1 MLTPA
6 DGSTHPYVNIESND
20 VERDTIVTMLLFRW
34 SCVTKRNLYQQKD
47 GECYMQDSSPFIW
60 MSDHV
65 IVVSPPA

>member
-20 VERDTIVTMLLFRW
+20 VERDASVTMLLFRW
-34 SCVTKRNLYQQKD
+34 SCVTKGNPYQQKD
-47 GECYMQDSSPFIW
+47 GECYMQDLSPFTW
-60 MSDHV
+60 LSDNV